1 MTTLAQAQLMLA
13 RYVAAE
19 EAVLEGKEVR
29 LSPPNGGFDR
39 VWRSEDLAEIRAG
52 RQEWERKVA
61 DMQAVA
67 SGAPTFGGVRFGVA
81 SFGPN

>member
-29 LSPPNGGFDR
+29 LRTSAGDSDR
-39 VWRSEDLAEIRAG
+39 MWRGEDLAEIRQG

-61 DMQAVA
+61 DLQASA